1 MHFRSSRGFSITE
14 LLIVIAVGGLILSFA
29 VPAMQESVGA
39 GRLQSSA
46 VQLSSELSFARTIA
60 VSRNAI
66 FELRINAGQ
75 RTFQIVDPAD
85 PENPPRTAKPLDQG
99 VVFGQGTPAN
109 IRFFPRGHAGAAV
122 ISLFNQF
129 GQRID
134 IQIRTSGMIEVN
146 DFQAAA
152 END

>member
-1 MHFRSSRGFSITE
+1 MRFKSSRGFSVTE

-39 GRLQSSA
+39 SRLQSSA
-46 VQLSSELSFARTIA
+46 VQLSSELNFARTIA
-60 VSRNAI
+60 ISRNAI
-66 FELRINAGQ
+66 FELRINPGQ

-85 PENPPRTAKPLDQG
+85 PENPPRTAKLLDQG
-99 VVFGQGTPAN
+99 VVFGQGGPAN

-122 ISLFNQF
+122 ITLFNQL

-134 IQIRTSGMIEVN
+134 IQVRTSGMINVN